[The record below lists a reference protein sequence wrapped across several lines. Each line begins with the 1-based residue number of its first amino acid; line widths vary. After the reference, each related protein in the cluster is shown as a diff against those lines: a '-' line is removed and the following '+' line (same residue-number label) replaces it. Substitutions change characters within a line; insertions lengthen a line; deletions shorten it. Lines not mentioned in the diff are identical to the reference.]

1 MQRKVQCTYNPS
13 VKLKWKGGAQFS
25 CDLIPVLCEHDW
37 WRGAQVKVEKEK
49 GMQAEGEALEPL
61 ESRFQCFRVLRFLL
75 MHPAAD
81 CSQNKLPLRTHLPA
95 YPSSARKYPP
105 TKRNTFIQKAGF
117 MQKPSMSGRNSHS
130 FWKLKGQSGCSP
142 ASQDRIAG
150 DRLRNEQK
158 CLLSSQ

>member
-1 MQRKVQCTYNPS
+1 MN
-13 VKLKWKGGAQFS
+13 GEGAQFS
-25 CDLIPVLCEHDW
+25 CDLTPVLCEHDW
-37 WRGAQVKVEKEK
+37 WRG
-49 GMQAEGEALEPL
+49 GSGEGGEREGNASRRRGARAAGEPV
-61 ESRFQCFRVLRFLL
+61 SVFRGAPFLL